1 MLSCAGRRIR
11 VQASHGKPAQAN
23 AAHAALE
30 MRRSRRFRRKAKEVN
45 DFADTLRRIEK
56 LKADAEQR
64 AKDLESGTRRIR
76 VNKKTQRIRFEDET
90 EEGVTI
96 IIERQGD

>member
-1 MLSCAGRRIR
+1 M
-11 VQASHGKPAQAN
+11 
-23 AAHAALE
+23 
-30 MRRSRRFRRKAKEVN
+30 N
-45 DFADTLRRIEK
+45 DFADTLRRLEK
-56 LKADAEQR
+56 LEADAELR
-64 AKDLESGTRRIR
+64 AKDLESGARRIR

>member
-1 MLSCAGRRIR
+1 M
-11 VQASHGKPAQAN
+11 
-23 AAHAALE
+23 
-30 MRRSRRFRRKAKEVN
+30 N

-64 AKDLESGTRRIR
+64 AKDLESGTHRIR
-76 VNKKTQRIRFEDET
+76 VNKKTHRTRFEDET

-96 IIERQGD
+96 IIERKGD